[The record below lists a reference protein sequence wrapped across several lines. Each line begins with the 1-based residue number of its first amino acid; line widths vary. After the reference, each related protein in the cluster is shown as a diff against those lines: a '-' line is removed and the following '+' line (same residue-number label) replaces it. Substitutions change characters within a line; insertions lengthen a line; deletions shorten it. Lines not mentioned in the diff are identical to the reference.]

1 MAKKKDLSIHELA
14 ELKNDVF
21 KLGRRAVRGFELA
34 NLKKFYVDNHLDD
47 VKHDGHVMEILV
59 AFMLGM
65 IVTFLGEETGEE
77 TLEVEMT
84 EADDKDKIDF
94 RLNGFP
100 IQQKFDWKNKE
111 EVCELQEHLWAK
123 GHILLVNIK
132 HHNHASTYSVVESLM
147 DMIRFAELTES
158 TTKGLSKS
166 SALRVSEAIWV
177 WYCDHIKLRDVGLL

>member
-14 ELKNDVF
+14 VLKNAAF
-21 KLGRRAVRGFELA
+21 KLGTKARKHFELS
-34 NLKKFYVDNHLDD
+34 NLKSFYADNNLDN
-47 VKHDGHVMEILV
+47 VKHDGHTMEILV

-65 IVTFLGEETGEE
+65 IVTFLGEE

-100 IQQKFDWKNKE
+100 IQQKFDWKNRE

-147 DMIRFAELTES
+147 DMIRFSELTDD